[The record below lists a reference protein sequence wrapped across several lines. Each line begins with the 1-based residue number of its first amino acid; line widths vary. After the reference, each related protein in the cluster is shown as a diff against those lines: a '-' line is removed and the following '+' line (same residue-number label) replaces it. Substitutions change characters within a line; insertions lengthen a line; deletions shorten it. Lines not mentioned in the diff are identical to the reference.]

1 MSQAKNADTA
11 LTAALARQLR
21 GPVLR
26 PGDAAF
32 GTARRVWNAAIDR
45 RPAAIVRCADAE
57 ECALAVRIAAEH
69 ATPVTVRGGGHNVAG
84 RAIAEG
90 ALLIDLSGMR
100 EVSVNAAAQLAT
112 VQGGALWHD
121 VDVATARH
129 GLATTGGLI
138 SSTGVGGFTL
148 GGGTGW
154 LMCRHGLAIDNL
166 AAATLVLG
174 DGRCLRVF
182 AEEHEELFY
191 GARGGGGGL
200 GIVTS
205 FEFRLHPVKQVLAGV
220 VIRPTAEAGLGL
232 RAFRDFALEAPD
244 DYCGMAVLAS
254 GPPLPFLDAAW
265 HGRPVLISAMC
276 WSGETAAGERALAPL
291 RRAGAPLVDHVG
303 PMPYVQWQHL
313 LDGGAPA
320 GRYQYWKTASFSSLS
335 ERTIDILA
343 EALTA
348 LPSRMTELHVQHLG
362 GAVARVP
369 EADTAFAARGARF
382 FVNLIGVTPWP
393 DEYEAVRQWIRQLH
407 ARLEPEA
414 LPGLLPNFTGVDDG
428 EVAVQLGASR
438 MQRLTALRRRQDPD
452 GVFGAPPA

>member
-1 MSQAKNADTA
+1 MSQAKNVDTA
-11 LTAALARQLR
+11 VTAALARQLR
-21 GPVLR
+21 GSILR

-57 ECALAVRIAAEH
+57 DCALAVRLAAEH
-69 ATPVTVRGGGHNVAG
+69 AMPVTVRGGGHNVAG
-84 RAIAEG
+84 RSIAEG

-100 EVSVNAAAQLAT
+100 EVTVNAAAQLAT

-154 LMCRHGLAIDNL
+154 LMRRHGLAIDNL

-174 DGRCLRVF
+174 DGRCERVS
-182 AEEHEELFY
+182 AEQHEELFY
-191 GARGGGGGL
+191 GIRGGGGGL
-200 GIVTS
+200 GIATS
-205 FEFRLHPVKQVLAGV
+205 FEFRLHPVKQVLSGV

-244 DYCGMAVLAS
+244 DFCGMAVLAS

-276 WSGETAAGERALAPL
+276 WSGEVAAGERSLAPL

-313 LDGGAPA
+313 LDGSAPA
-320 GRYQYWKTASFSSLS
+320 GRYQYWKTVSFGSLS

-343 EALTA
+343 EAVAA
-348 LPSRMTELHVQHLG
+348 LPNRTTELHVQHLG

-369 EADTAFAARGARF
+369 ESDSAFAARGARF
-382 FVNLIGVTPWP
+382 FVNLLGSTVWP
-393 DEYEAVRQWIRQLH
+393 DEFEAVRQWIRQLH

-414 LPGLLPNFTGVDDG
+414 LPTPLPNFTGVDDG
-428 EVAVQLGASR
+428 AVARQLGAAR
-438 MQRLTALRRRQDPD
+438 AERLTALRRRHDPA